1 MLTEQDIRILE
12 TEDRYPRR
20 TGAKTRHI
28 IETLGLSPATYYV
41 RLHHLVR
48 RQEVIAAWPQ
58 LAYRV
63 GRLSDKRRDDREAL
77 LRIVS

>member
-1 MLTEQDIRILE
+1 MLTEKDIEILE
-12 TEDRYPRR
+12 TEERFPRR

-28 IETLGLSPATYYV
+28 IEQLGIAQATYYV
-41 RLHHLVR
+41 RLHRLVR
-48 RQEVIAAWPQ
+48 QPEVVSAWPQ

-63 GRLSDKRRDDREAL
+63 GRLSEKRREDRAAL